1 MVRLKMDM
9 MKNNLTARTGLH
21 RRLKRYIWSLIALLA
36 LMQSSFVY
44 AAQAVATVSKNIV
57 AVNEVFQLTISI
69 DDNVS
74 TNALDLSPLEENF
87 SLGRP
92 NVSSGTTMI
101 NGAITRSTEW
111 KVALATKEIG
121 EFTIPSFRIGA
132 TTTEPIEISSLKNS
146 NATKSQ
152 NTSQPDIRVDFDID
166 KDQLYVGESIRY
178 TVRIRIGEQMSQATL
193 IAPSGDGLEVKQV
206 GDDRQTEPVLN
217 GRRYLVITRDYQIT
231 AGKAGSI
238 LLRGAEFRGNVVKS
252 GRGFGSTLRIP
263 VEKQTG
269 DLKLSV
275 RDKPASYQGL
285 WLPTQDLQLE
295 QQWQPDS
302 KEIRVGDPLTRTITL
317 QIKNAE
323 QSSLPNLTLQYPD
336 KVKVYDEKPVYS
348 TVNGYTV
355 MTLKQVIL
363 PREQGELSLP
373 ALSINW
379 WNTETSKQE
388 TSHIDGLK
396 VTVLPGDSI
405 NNNIN
410 LPLLSEPTP
419 ATNNSEMTGT
429 TEVQVVTDSGYWP
442 WLTAFFAGLWIITT
456 ALWLKARASQKAPLV
471 SSSSQSTTDIAPLE
485 GMKQAIKDNH
495 PIKVQAYYQQW
506 SQKNPDHPQ
515 QEQLRQAVHVMMTA
529 YFSKQPEKWDS
540 TALMSLVQG
549 TGQAGK
555 ITGKASAKV
564 SALTPLVPS
573 K

>member
-9 MKNNLTARTGLH
+9 MKNNLTPRTGLN
-21 RRLKRYIWSLIALLA
+21 RRMKRYIWSLLALLA
-36 LMQSSFVY
+36 LMQSSFVN

-57 AVNEVFQLTISI
+57 AVNEVFQLTIVI
-69 DDNVS
+69 DDNVNTS
-74 TNALDLSPLEENF
+74 ALDLSPLGEHF
-87 SLGRP
+87 SYGRP

-101 NGAITRSTEW
+101 NGAVTRSTEW
-111 KVALATKEIG
+111 RIALATKEIG

-152 NTSQPDIRVDFDID
+152 NTSQPDIKVDYDINKD
-166 KDQLYVGESIRY
+166 KLYVGESIRY
-178 TVRIRIGEQMSQATL
+178 TIRIRIGEQMSQATL

-206 GDDRQTEPVLN
+206 GDDRQAEPVLN

-231 AGKAGSI
+231 ASKAGAI

-263 VEKQTG
+263 VEKQAR
-269 DLKLSV
+269 DLKLNV
-275 RDKPASYQGL
+275 KDKPASYQGL

-295 QQWQPDS
+295 QQWQPNS
-302 KEIRVGDPLTRTITL
+302 QEIRVGDPLTRTITL

-323 QSSLPNLTLQYPD
+323 QSSLPNLTPQYPD
-336 KVKVYDEKPVYS
+336 KVKVYNEKPVYS

-363 PREQGELSLP
+363 PREKGELSLP

-379 WNTETSKQE
+379 WNTETSQQE
-388 TSHIDGLK
+388 TSRIDGLK
-396 VTVLPGDSI
+396 VTVLPGDNI
-405 NNNIN
+405 NNSIN
-410 LPLLSEPTP
+410 LPQLSEPTS
-419 ATNNSEMTGT
+419 ATNNTEVAGT
-429 TEVQVVTDSGYWP
+429 TKIQVVTDSGYWP
-442 WLTAFFAGLWIITT
+442 WLTAFFAGLWILTT
-456 ALWLKARASQKAPLV
+456 ALWLRARASQQAPLI
-471 SSSSQSTTDIAPLE
+471 SNSSQSTTDIAPLE

-506 SQKNPDHPQ
+506 SQHNLDHPQ
-515 QEQLRQAVHVMMTA
+515 QEQLRKAVRTMMTA
-529 YFSKQPEKWDS
+529 HFGKQPEKWDS
-540 TALMSLVQG
+540 NELMLLVQSI
-549 TGQAGK
+549 GQAGK
-555 ITGKASAKV
+555 TTGNNGVKASAL
-564 SALTPLVPS
+564 SPLVPE